1 MSTTQVLIVGAGAF
15 GLSISVYLRE
25 LGVDYTI
32 VGRPMD
38 TWRTHMPV
46 GMFMKSEPYA
56 SAIASPRDGYDV
68 AAYCR
73 SHGLDYVNRVG
84 PLTLD
89 RFLDYADWYTEQ
101 LVPDVRDIT
110 AAQIDATGG
119 GFRVAFADAE
129 PVTARQVVIATGV
142 RPYAHIPA
150 ELSGLPSDLVTH
162 AIDHHDL
169 GRFVGRR
176 VAVVGAGQSALE
188 TAALLYEQGTDVR
201 VIARTPKLSWN
212 EPNPAELGPFGQIK
226 RPVTQLCEGWRCAF
240 WYRPAAFR
248 RLPEDTRITK
258 ARTVLGPAGAWW
270 LRHRVD
276 GVVDVLTGHQVRKAV
291 PDGSGIQ
298 LLVEGP
304 EQSVLTVDHVIAGT
318 GFRIDLAR
326 LPFLPEGLR
335 ARIATV
341 KGYPAVS
348 RAGETS
354 VPGLYFV
361 GAPTAV
367 SIGPSARFIAGTHTM
382 SAKLARAVA
391 CRSKASPSHS
401 TGPEIRA
408 ASA

>member
-1 MSTTQVLIVGAGAF
+1 VSSTEVLIVGAGAF
-15 GLSISVYLRE
+15 GLSISAYLRE
-25 LGVDYTI
+25 LGVDHVI
-32 VGRPMD
+32 VGRTMD

-46 GMFMKSEPYA
+46 GMLMKSEPYA
-56 SAIASPRDGYDV
+56 SAIAAPRAGYDV

-73 SHGLDYVNRVG
+73 SRGLDYVNRVG
-84 PLTLD
+84 PLTLE
-89 RFLDYADWYTEQ
+89 RFLDYGDWYAEQ

-129 PVTARQVVIATGV
+129 PITARQVVIATGV
-142 RPYAHIPA
+142 RPYAHIPE
-150 ELSGLPSDLVTH
+150 ELSGLRSDLVTH
-162 AIDHHDL
+162 AIDHHRLD
-169 GRFVGRR
+169 RFARRR

-188 TAALLYEQGTDVR
+188 TAALLHEQGTDVR
-201 VIARTPKLSWN
+201 LIARIPAISWN
-212 EPNPAELGPFGQIK
+212 DPNPAELGGLGRIK
-226 RPVTQLCEGWRCAF
+226 RPVTQLCEGWHCAF
-240 WYRPAAFR
+240 WNSPAAFR
-248 RLPEDTRITK
+248 RLPEDMRVTK
-258 ARTVLGPAGAWW
+258 AKTVLGPNGSWW
-270 LRHRVD
+270 LKDRVD
-276 GVVDVLTGHQVRKAV
+276 GVIDVLTGHQVRKAL

-348 RAGETS
+348 RVGESS

-382 SAKLARAVA
+382 SAKLARAA
-391 CRSKASPSHS
+391 ARRSKAVPS
-401 TGPEIRA
+401 RVA
-408 ASA
+408 ALPAL